1 MTSAHAKKANLR
13 CKNWNFFLYWG
24 RFWCINRWSCC
35 LVFFVSKSFFS
46 ILSDYLVILKRF
58 SGIFFTYHSPKIY
71 YNINR
76 TCVFFV
82 RISMWFQ
89 IMFVIKIFIL
99 CIWNGWISFC
109 INNLFCLSINILNYS
124 KLFSL
129 NLYSILKL
137 YNYYGIVS
145 VNVKALISQ

>member
-1 MTSAHAKKANLR
+1 ME
-13 CKNWNFFLYWG
+13 FFLVLGSFSMYQSVELLFG
-24 RFWCINRWSCC
+24 
-35 LVFFVSKSFFS
+35 FFVSKSFFS

-58 SGIFFTYHSPKIY
+58 RGIFFTYHSLKIY

-76 TCVFFV
+76 TCLLFV

-145 VNVKALISQ
+145 VNV